1 MHYRLGFSSKLENPS
16 VYIECSV
23 RKPGIRHP
31 VREIV
36 KRFGKKKDLLAQDPL
51 ALEKIR
57 QEVDE
62 MNRNCKGRQLV
73 SSPSS
78 LKTLSADLSELL
90 EQQSLDGQAVFESRI
105 AGCLILQRL
114 YDQLRFDAKFDYIKK
129 CSEFQYDLA
138 KITKDLV
145 LLRILNPASKRRSCL
160 VGPRHYLGIDLDNLD
175 HVYKSLDVL
184 SEHKTDIIRYWNR
197 QIGKEIPER
206 NTSVCLYDITTYAFE
221 STDADSLRDFGFS
234 KDKKFNEVQVVMAL
248 ATDKDGLP
256 LDYGLYKG
264 NQAEGATMVPF
275 VDELKKKFN
284 IKSFT
289 VVADR
294 GLNSK
299 SNIDSLVKLGDNYV
313 LSSKIRGASDD
324 IKAQVLSEE
333 GRIPMKKVNE
343 DGEIIDY
350 GWYKE
355 IQTDGPIK
363 YDTPQ
368 YVFEKP
374 DGQKEK
380 ELEVKLNH
388 EKTPSGKTVKSKLN
402 RRYIITW
409 TASRA
414 RKDKKDRERLVNCV
428 WKTWAWETAIE
439 QVREVSAEEYA
450 AVPIRTGHPQNE
462 VRLIDVLLRPEV
474 LVFEPLWTVI
484 PGNKA
489 ILPVLWS
496 LFPHHRYLLDTDFE
510 VNDELAKT
518 GYAVKPISGR
528 CGNNIDLIGPQDELL
543 DKTSGQFVD
552 RKNIYQQLWCL
563 PKVDGKYIQVC
574 TFTVGGNYG
583 GTCLR
588 GDSSLV
594 VKKESDIE
602 PLIVLKDKA

>member
-221 STDADSLRDFGFS
+221 STDADSLRDFGFI
-234 KDKKFNEVQVVMAL
+234 
-248 ATDKDGLP
+248 
-256 LDYGLYKG
+256 KG
-264 NQAEGATMVPF
+264 TKNLM
-275 VDELKKKFN
+275 
-284 IKSFT
+284 KS
-289 VVADR
+289 R
-294 GLNSK
+294 S
-299 SNIDSLVKLGDNYV
+299 
-313 LSSKIRGASDD
+313 
-324 IKAQVLSEE
+324 
-333 GRIPMKKVNE
+333 
-343 DGEIIDY
+343 
-350 GWYKE
+350 
-355 IQTDGPIK
+355 
-363 YDTPQ
+363 
-368 YVFEKP
+368 
-374 DGQKEK
+374 
-380 ELEVKLNH
+380 
-388 EKTPSGKTVKSKLN
+388 
-402 RRYIITW
+402 
-409 TASRA
+409 
-414 RKDKKDRERLVNCV
+414 
-428 WKTWAWETAIE
+428 
-439 QVREVSAEEYA
+439 
-450 AVPIRTGHPQNE
+450 
-462 VRLIDVLLRPEV
+462 
-474 LVFEPLWTVI
+474 
-484 PGNKA
+484 
-489 ILPVLWS
+489 
-496 LFPHHRYLLDTDFE
+496 
-510 VNDELAKT
+510 
-518 GYAVKPISGR
+518 
-528 CGNNIDLIGPQDELL
+528 
-543 DKTSGQFVD
+543 
-552 RKNIYQQLWCL
+552 
-563 PKVDGKYIQVC
+563 
-574 TFTVGGNYG
+574 
-583 GTCLR
+583 
-588 GDSSLV
+588 
-594 VKKESDIE
+594 
-602 PLIVLKDKA
+602 

>member
-299 SNIDSLVKLGDNYV
+299 SNIDSL
-313 LSSKIRGASDD
+313 A
-324 IKAQVLSEE
+324 
-333 GRIPMKKVNE
+333 GR
-343 DGEIIDY
+343 
-350 GWYKE
+350 
-355 IQTDGPIK
+355 
-363 YDTPQ
+363 
-368 YVFEKP
+368 
-374 DGQKEK
+374 
-380 ELEVKLNH
+380 
-388 EKTPSGKTVKSKLN
+388 
-402 RRYIITW
+402 
-409 TASRA
+409 
-414 RKDKKDRERLVNCV
+414 
-428 WKTWAWETAIE
+428 
-439 QVREVSAEEYA
+439 
-450 AVPIRTGHPQNE
+450 
-462 VRLIDVLLRPEV
+462 
-474 LVFEPLWTVI
+474 
-484 PGNKA
+484 
-489 ILPVLWS
+489 
-496 LFPHHRYLLDTDFE
+496 
-510 VNDELAKT
+510 
-518 GYAVKPISGR
+518 
-528 CGNNIDLIGPQDELL
+528 
-543 DKTSGQFVD
+543 
-552 RKNIYQQLWCL
+552 
-563 PKVDGKYIQVC
+563 
-574 TFTVGGNYG
+574 
-583 GTCLR
+583 
-588 GDSSLV
+588 
-594 VKKESDIE
+594 
-602 PLIVLKDKA
+602 